1 MLSPARAIG
10 LAVGFAGVVVIV
22 AGPGLAVADPAA
34 ALTAIGEVLLVAL
47 LYATA
52 PFIIATKLAHV
63 PSLGTI
69 TLSLLAV
76 GVAYLP
82 IALLTQHELPTA
94 RSSLSL
100 AALGIFCTAL
110 AFLAFFSLIGEVG
123 PVRTPLFTYV
133 NPIVA
138 ILLGVIV
145 LGESLSVGLLVG
157 FPLVLVGCWL
167 AATGGRLRRRVSV
180 GSASETGSRAGD
192 AVQRRRERLAEVEP
206 E

>member
-1 MLSPARAIG
+1 M
-10 LAVGFAGVVVIV
+10 IV
-22 AGPGLAVADPAA
+22 AGPGLADADPAA

-82 IALLTQHELPTA
+82 IALLTQHELPTV

-110 AFLAFFSLIGEVG
+110 AFLAFFALIGEVG

-167 AATGGRLRRRVSV
+167 AATGGRAAPAGQRRVSV
-180 GSASETGSRAGD
+180 GDGLASG
-192 AVQRRRERLAEVEP
+192 
-206 E
+206 

>member
-22 AGPGLAVADPAA
+22 AGSGLAVADPAA

-76 GVAYLP
+76 GVAYLL
-82 IALLTQHELPTA
+82 IAHGRP
-94 RSSLSL
+94 
-100 AALGIFCTAL
+100 AAPAGQ
-110 AFLAFFSLIGEVG
+110 
-123 PVRTPLFTYV
+123 
-133 NPIVA
+133 
-138 ILLGVIV
+138 
-145 LGESLSVGLLVG
+145 
-157 FPLVLVGCWL
+157 
-167 AATGGRLRRRVSV
+167 RRVTV
-180 GSASETGSRAGD
+180 GDGLASG
-192 AVQRRRERLAEVEP
+192 
-206 E
+206 